1 MTLGD
6 ATRDEIFRQP
16 QAWRRLLEVA
26 VPRHAAALAA
36 TLERADEVLLVGA
49 GSAHHVGL
57 LAAPY
62 LVEHLHRP
70 ARALLSSELFIDPA
84 ASLVQARRYAVIAIS
99 RSGETTETIR
109 AVEAARSRGYPTFGV
124 TARAGSP
131 IAVLPDAAAVL
142 EELDEQSVA
151 ATGSVTGEV
160 IFLAACVAAMTR
172 SEQLRR
178 DLAAL
183 PSLCEWRLPG
193 WDEMAAAM
201 AAELVPRLQGR
212 RLVFLGGGRL
222 AATAREAALKALEM
236 ASLPAVAYPLL
247 DYRHGPQ
254 AVADGDLLVALTDRD
269 APEEHD
275 LIVEMASRGT
285 PLWLVTDQAELRLRE
300 LARWTSEVG
309 VDLAEAQLPIAF
321 LPLLQLFA
329 YHAAVQRGRDPD
341 RPAHLSYAVRLH

>member
-1 MTLGD
+1 
-6 ATRDEIFRQP
+6 ATRDEILRQP

-26 VPRHAAALAA
+26 VPRHAAYLGAVLD
-36 TLERADEVLLVGA
+36 RADEVLLVGA

-62 LVEHLHRP
+62 LVEHLRRP
-70 ARALLSSELFIDPA
+70 ARALLSSELFLDPA
-84 ASLVQARRYAVIAIS
+84 ASLVQGRRYAVIAIS

-109 AVEAARSRGYPTFGV
+109 AVEAARSRGYPTFGI

-131 IAVLPDAAAVL
+131 IAVLPDAAAAL
-142 EELDEQSVA
+142 EEVDEQSVA
-151 ATGSVTGEV
+151 ATGSVTGEL
-160 IFLAACVAAMTR
+160 IFLAGCVAALTK
-172 SEQLRR
+172 SEELRGQ
-178 DLAAL
+178 LAAL
-183 PSLCEWRLPG
+183 PGLAERRLPD
-193 WDEMAAAM
+193 WDAAAAAM
-201 AAELVPRLQGR
+201 AAELAPLAGR

-275 LIVEMASRGT
+275 LIVEMAARGT
-285 PLWLVTDQAELRLRE
+285 PVWLVTDRADLRLRE

-309 VDLAEAQLPIAF
+309 VDLGADQLPIAF
-321 LPLLQLFA
+321 LPPLQLFA

>member
-1 MTLGD
+1 MTLGS

-16 QAWRRLLEVA
+16 QAWRRLLDVEV
-26 VPRHAAALAA
+26 PHHAPTLAAL
-36 TLERADEVLLVGA
+36 LQRAEEVLLVGA

-62 LVEHLHRP
+62 FVEHLHRP
-70 ARALLSSELFIDPA
+70 ARALLSSDLFIDPA
-84 ASLVQARRYAVIAIS
+84 ASLVPARRYAVVAIS

-109 AVEAARSRGYPTFGV
+109 AVEAARARGCRTFGV

-142 EELDEQSVA
+142 DEIDEESVA
-151 ATGSVTGEV
+151 ATGSVTGEL
-160 IFLAACVAAMTR
+160 IFLAGCVAAIAK
-172 SEQLRR
+172 SEELRR
-178 DLAAL
+178 QLTAL
-183 PSLCEWRLPG
+183 PVLCERRLPE
-193 WDEMAAAM
+193 WDSQAAAM
-201 AAELVPRLQGR
+201 AAELVPLLGSH

-254 AVADGDLLVALTDRD
+254 AVADGDVLVALTDRD

-285 PLWLVTDQAELRLRE
+285 PVWLITDRADLRLRE
-300 LARWTSEVG
+300 VARWTSEVG
-309 VDLAEAQLPIAF
+309 VDLREAQLPIAF

-329 YHAAVQRGRDPD
+329 YHAAVQRSRDPD